1 MLTNKLPELPADC
14 GGIARRYLCVEQNTP
29 FLKPDE
35 YNQWS
40 EADRAKGVVYCQD
53 PAFVARLR
61 ANKEGWIKFLI
72 EGALEYMADP
82 RKSAPAS
89 ILEYSNKAR
98 AEGDIYSKWLLAN
111 LLITGKA
118 TDKIKMSAI
127 SSEFITNSGKSQQD
141 TKSKGELA
149 SRLVKNPKITTSGD
163 ASKGRL
169 AIHGVVWN
177 VGCDPNQ
184 SEEEQVAQSDAFA
197 EWLGARVKSPV
208 LALEYLATLQ

>member
-1 MLTNKLPELPADC
+1 M
-14 GGIARRYLCVEQNTP
+14 EQNTP
-29 FLKPDE
+29 FLKPEE
-35 YNQWS
+35 YKEWS
-40 EADRAKGVVYCQD
+40 EADRASGKVCCQD

-72 EGALEYMADP
+72 DGALEYMDDP

-98 AEGDIYSKWLLAN
+98 AEGDLYSKWLLAN

-118 TDKIKMSAI
+118 TDKIKMSVI
-127 SSEFITNSGKSQQD
+127 SSEFISNSGKSPQD

-149 SRLVKNPKITTSGD
+149 TRLIKNPKITTSGD

-169 AIHGVVWN
+169 VIQGVVWN
-177 VGCDPNQ
+177 IGCDPNQ
-184 SEEEQVAQSDAFA
+184 GEDDQVAQTDAFNA
-197 EWLGARVKSPV
+197 WLGSRVKTPA
-208 LALEYLATLQ
+208 LALEYLATNPSLQN